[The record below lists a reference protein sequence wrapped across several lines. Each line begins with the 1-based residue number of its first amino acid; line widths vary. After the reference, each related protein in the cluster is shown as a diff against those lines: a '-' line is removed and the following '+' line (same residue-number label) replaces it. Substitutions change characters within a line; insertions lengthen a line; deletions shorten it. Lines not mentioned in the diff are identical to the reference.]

1 MEFVHYSIV
10 FRLFLQA
17 TSLWADL
24 SHTPRIAKTSVMCV
38 LVPVNQRSTITQHNC
53 HDKKFVQN
61 TFAHV

>member
-24 SHTPRIAKTSVMCV
+24 SHTLRIAKTSVMCV
-38 LVPVNQRSTITQHNC
+38 LVPVDQRSTITQHNC
-53 HDKKFVQN
+53 HD
-61 TFAHV
+61 